1 MGFIRKNAHVILI
14 IIGSIF
20 LALSVFHT
28 NIWFDEAYSV
38 SLVKHSFRD
47 IWIIGGNDVHPILYY
62 WLLKIVGIFF
72 NYSILSYRV
81 FSLLSIIF
89 LGIVGYTHI
98 RKDFGV
104 KTGFIF
110 SFMVFFLPIMPF
122 YANQIRMY
130 SLAIFFTTLLCIYGY
145 RIYNGNSSW
154 KNIILFGI
162 LSLLCIY
169 THYYSL
175 MVAGIINLLLLIY
188 LFKNK
193 RKKDMYIIIIMGLIQ
208 IILYL
213 PWLIYFIT
221 QIKNVSHGFW
231 IGFIFPKSL
240 IELTSFILLGNSIIK
255 PFGIYQYLVFGTTI
269 IIYVYIS
276 LRLMKMSRKEKKVPL
291 IALRIYSVV
300 IVAALIISIIMLSF
314 ILYYRYLFVI
324 TGLFIFVL
332 SFILAKEK
340 NKYIVTTIC
349 GLILIFGV
357 INNINMIKD
366 NYSSIN
372 QEPFNYIESLI
383 TKDTNIV
390 FANIGPGFI
399 SNIVFNNN
407 KHYFYNYE
415 HWNIKEAYKAF
426 SPNMEIYEETS
437 FLDKC
442 SNQILIVDSNDKIYN
457 MLFNN
462 GDYIKLDEKSF
473 DTPYYDYKYKIIL
486 VEKRT

>member
-154 KNIILFGI
+154 KNIILFGSTLRTEGVCESI
-162 LSLLCIY
+162 LKGMWCPRLSRHIR
-169 THYYSL
+169 
-175 MVAGIINLLLLIY
+175 GRY
-188 LFKNK
+188 LTMTLVI
-193 RKKDMYIIIIMGLIQ
+193 RM
-208 IILYL
+208 
-213 PWLIYFIT
+213 P
-221 QIKNVSHGFW
+221 VRW
-231 IGFIFPKSL
+231 IGTRAI
-240 IELTSFILLGNSIIK
+240 
-255 PFGIYQYLVFGTTI
+255 
-269 IIYVYIS
+269 
-276 LRLMKMSRKEKKVPL
+276 
-291 IALRIYSVV
+291 
-300 IVAALIISIIMLSF
+300 
-314 ILYYRYLFVI
+314 
-324 TGLFIFVL
+324 
-332 SFILAKEK
+332 
-340 NKYIVTTIC
+340 
-349 GLILIFGV
+349 
-357 INNINMIKD
+357 
-366 NYSSIN
+366 
-372 QEPFNYIESLI
+372 
-383 TKDTNIV
+383 
-390 FANIGPGFI
+390 
-399 SNIVFNNN
+399 
-407 KHYFYNYE
+407 
-415 HWNIKEAYKAF
+415 
-426 SPNMEIYEETS
+426 
-437 FLDKC
+437 
-442 SNQILIVDSNDKIYN
+442 
-457 MLFNN
+457 
-462 GDYIKLDEKSF
+462 
-473 DTPYYDYKYKIIL
+473 
-486 VEKRT
+486 